1 MMPVIE
7 SVSVS
12 INALAHRLP
21 RRFRSPPVDPLRVRI
36 YEWLVAL
43 PTMAAIAYFCV
54 TGWSDILDSGTD
66 LLVWGALQL
75 SVDLLPISYSTEI
88 NQTMSLPVVLAA
100 GMILPFDQVALVTF
114 LACWD
119 PRELTGRIALGRFL
133 LNRRQIA
140 LRSVAYTLRFHLF

>member
-66 LLVWGALQL
+66 LLVWGVLLL

-88 NQTMSLPVVLAA
+88 NHTMYLYVVLIAGIILPV
-100 GMILPFDQVALVTF
+100 DQFFFFCF
-114 LACWD
+114 LDIWD
-119 PRELTGRIALGRFL
+119 
-133 LNRRQIA
+133 
-140 LRSVAYTLRFHLF
+140 LFF